1 MKRITGSESYYQFA
15 PEKSLRENL
24 EGKAIVEYPE
34 LIIAAPTQWA
44 YYHSRLTDIGKMIL
58 INSTGS
64 NINLQLITRRE
75 NDHRDRTKCLGI
87 QQVKRKMIRKNGTR
101 SRST

>member
-34 LIIAAPTQWA
+34 LIIAAPSQWA
-44 YYHSRLTDIGKMIL
+44 YYHSRLTDIGMSFFA
-58 INSTGS
+58 NSFGL
-64 NINLQLITRRE
+64 NIISI
-75 NDHRDRTKCLGI
+75 D
-87 QQVKRKMIRKNGTR
+87 
-101 SRST
+101 ST